1 MFGQIG
7 EIAPKAVLIG
17 GVAYAAI
24 NWAWIGPELGARTLH
39 ADGHITQCEQ
49 SFGKSVLA
57 KAREEMSKIP
67 MPTPDPEKEMAARA
81 IRGMA
86 SSPLGTFF
94 TMAGQQAGISLQ
106 DTLSVYED
114 QKRSAK
120 AAYERAL
127 KAAKAKTTA
136 KIELAGDFCGCVAD
150 AAVSDAQNEFAI
162 YSGTLTLFR
171 PAKIR
176 DLDTLMIRAQAG
188 NACTHIKGDV

>member
-24 NWAWIGPELGARTLH
+24 NWALVAPELGPRILR
-39 ADGHITQCEQ
+39 ADGHIAQCER
-49 SFGKSVLA
+49 GYKDSVLA
-57 KAREEMSKIP
+57 AAREEISKIP
-67 MPTPDPEKEMAARA
+67 SGAPDPEKEMAARA
-81 IRGMA
+81 LRNMTNGPMGHI
-86 SSPLGTFF
+86 FNF
-94 TMAGQQAGISLQ
+94 AGQQAGVSLQ
-106 DTLSVYED
+106 GTLSVYES

-127 KAAKAKTTA
+127 ETAKAKTTA
-136 KIELAGDFCGCVAD
+136 RIGKAGDFCGCVA
-150 AAVSDAQNEFAI
+150 ATAVSQAQNEFAI

-176 DLDTLMIRAQAG
+176 DLDALMVRAQAN
-188 NACTHIKGDV
+188 NACNHIKGDV